1 MQIVYIGNLNPDHFE
16 TAKLFLEHG
25 KHVLL
30 EKPLTMNAKRKDLTT
45 QQIRTQK
52 TDHFNLSNT
61 QKRRPSPNWP
71 EKRTFF

>member
-30 EKPLTMNAKRKDLTT
+30 EKPLTMNAKRKMTT
-45 QQIRTQK
+45 NK
-52 TDHFNLSNT
+52 PNLKN
-61 QKRRPSPNWP
+61 
-71 EKRTFF
+71 